1 MSSNL
6 DVSEMDS
13 IGFLSLKGKFQDRKD
28 CF

>member
-6 DVSEMDS
+6 DISEMDFV
-13 IGFLSLKGKFQDRKD
+13 GFLSLKGKFQDKKD